1 MRTRLKICCIS
12 SHEEAAL
19 AVAAGADALG
29 FVGPMPSGAGIVADE
44 LIAEVAPR
52 VPPPVTAILLTSRT
66 DPEAIVAHA
75 QAVGVGTVQIVSHVA
90 PAAYP
95 ALRRAAPRL
104 KLVQVVHVE
113 DETSVALAE
122 TYAALADAL
131 LLDSGRP
138 SAAVAELGGTG
149 RVHDWA
155 LSRRIVERARVPV
168 FLAGGLNPGNV
179 AEAVA
184 AVRPFG
190 VDVCSGLR
198 REGRLDAAKVRAF
211 TRALWG

>member
-75 QAVGVGTVQIVSHVA
+75 QAVGVGAVQIVSHVA